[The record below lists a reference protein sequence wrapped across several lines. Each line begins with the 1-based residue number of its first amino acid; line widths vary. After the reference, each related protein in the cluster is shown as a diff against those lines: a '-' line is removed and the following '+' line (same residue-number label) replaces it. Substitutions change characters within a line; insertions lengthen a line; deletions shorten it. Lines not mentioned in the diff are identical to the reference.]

1 MLWAYVMEEASMR
14 GNRALLGLSLGCAL
28 LAGCGGEKMMRCT
41 SASGSWAIGRVAEQ
55 GVLDRI
61 QAESRAKRLRTLG
74 AGETS
79 SDIGMDRVT
88 VHVDA
93 QDRITAVTCD

>member
-1 MLWAYVMEEASMR
+1 MHGR
-14 GNRALLGLSLGCAL
+14 RALLALSLACGL
-28 LAGCGGEKMMRCT
+28 LAGCGGDKMMRCT